1 MTRTVSL
8 QITYQKGRPLAAYLY
23 LASNGNGKVA
33 RSEEAGADL
42 VVDYSADGF
51 PVGIEILSP
60 GATSLEDVWG
70 LCDRLGIERPSAD
83 DLSPLSAA

>member
-8 QITYQKGRPLAAYLY
+8 QITYQGGRPLAAYLY
-23 LASNGNGKVA
+23 LASNGSREVA
-33 RSEEAGADL
+33 RSEEVGADL
-42 VVDYSADGF
+42 VVDYSAGGS

-60 GATSLEDVWG
+60 AATSLEDVWVV
-70 LCDRLGIERPSAD
+70 CDRLGIERPSAD

>member
-8 QITYQKGRPLAAYLY
+8 QITYQGGRPLAAYLY
-23 LASNGNGKVA
+23 LASNGNREVA
-33 RSEEAGADL
+33 RSEEAGGDL
-42 VVDYSADGF
+42 VVDCSMDGS

-60 GATSLEDVWG
+60 TATTLEDVWV